1 MEVALGMGSG
11 GPRVGRE
18 WSITAGWHREGV
30 GFLPGKAAQQVG
42 LGQEPARSSY
52 RAHTAGINTL

>member
-11 GPRVGRE
+11 EPRVGRE

-30 GFLPGKAAQQVG
+30 GFLPGKAAQQVPG
-42 LGQEPARSSY
+42 VHRLRC
-52 RAHTAGINTL
+52 